1 MWERQSGWR
10 NSTLN
15 YECSG
20 LTHTMT
26 PPVSIRS
33 ALVTDAYGISKLI
46 ASTSET
52 CIFSEAA
59 PCPDWYLNSIQ
70 TQAIET
76 LMTSDRLV
84 FLLALND
91 QTIAGVLAIESKSS
105 IKYFFVYPDQ
115 QKMGIG
121 QLLWQF
127 AKNSGAFGET
137 LKVRS
142 SLFAVHVYERLG
154 FEAVGP
160 PSCFNGLHFQSMVT
174 HKP

>member
-1 MWERQSGWR
+1 MSSQA
-10 NSTLN
+10 
-15 YECSG
+15 
-20 LTHTMT
+20 
-26 PPVSIRS
+26 SIRH
-33 ALVTDAYGISKLI
+33 AVVTDASDISKLI

-52 CIFSEAA
+52 CCFSEAA

-70 TQAIET
+70 TQAIAT
-76 LMTSDRLV
+76 LIASDRMV
-84 FLLALND
+84 FLLAVND
-91 QTIAGVLAIESKSS
+91 QAIAGILAIEGKSS
-105 IKYFFVYPDQ
+105 IKYFFVHPAQ